1 MAARP
6 PEHFSNLLATLL
18 LSAPQLF
25 TRQPRAFGHGF
36 EFRPADLWAAD
47 PRAEAAIG
55 AGHDIFAPDDFGV
68 AHEAVGDRLR
78 MFDNVR
84 GVADDAGDE
93 HFACGQLHFFPNAP
107 LVFVARD
114 WPLRWKSYWL

>member
-1 MAARP
+1 MLAEIRSRIIVRTDCGKVAARP
-6 PEHFSNLLATLL
+6 PENFSNLLATSF

-55 AGHDIFAPDDFGV
+55 AGHDVFAADDFGV
-68 AHEAVGDRLR
+68 AHVTVGDRLR
-78 MFDNVR
+78 MFDDVR
-84 GVADDAGDE
+84 GVTNDAGNE
-93 HFACGQLHFFPNAP
+93 HFAFGQLHFFPNA
-107 LVFVARD
+107 
-114 WPLRWKSYWL
+114 